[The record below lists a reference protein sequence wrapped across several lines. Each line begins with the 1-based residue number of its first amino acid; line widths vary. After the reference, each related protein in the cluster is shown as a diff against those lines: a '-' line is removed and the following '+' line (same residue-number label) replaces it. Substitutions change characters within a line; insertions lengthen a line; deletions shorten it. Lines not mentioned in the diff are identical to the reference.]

1 MTKINDKKLR
11 KLIEKKRMLTTFL
24 VMLAINAISL
34 VVIIVFMVCYVL
46 ISEYLFY
53 LHRKITIKALKT
65 QLEI

>member
-46 ISEYLFY
+46 ISEYQFY
-53 LHRKITIKALKT
+53 LYRKMTIKVLKA